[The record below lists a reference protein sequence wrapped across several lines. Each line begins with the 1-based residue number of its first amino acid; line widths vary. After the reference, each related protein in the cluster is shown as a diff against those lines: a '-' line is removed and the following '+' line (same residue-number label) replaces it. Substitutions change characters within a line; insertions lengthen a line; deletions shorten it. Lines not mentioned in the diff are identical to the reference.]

1 MKPRN
6 KYSRIFHHLSIEDV
20 KKRHWE
26 NIEVRKIEEQE
37 KKEVEAR
44 QQEVDR
50 QKSNWRDEL
59 TESDWANI
67 TTGNKVVS
75 TFKYSGSGETFTHS
89 AIGGVIPS
97 TTEIGGEI
105 VDAPTESEYD
115 LQGFTP
121 LMQWEMQRKKSKKST
136 KEINQQLD
144 SSEDYAKRIDA
155 DAYMKARVFG
165 DDLPMD
171 RSHLSDTEY
180 FDQEHRGHDM
190 SHGYSLPPK
199 FLDDWATKTKFTGD
213 MRTLWDGKTRTWKLG
228 GRRVDNQ
235 GRTVSRAELKDR
247 QQPSRPQS
255 DTEPSD
261 TNPFG
266 ISDPQVRS
274 SLGLDQIQVAGPI
287 TGLKRDLTL
296 KYLTQNRSRK
306 PFTQKDLS
314 PEQTRELYKQV
325 RNNLKYKGNIHVD
338 GGEVAPAVKNVT
350 SNLSPLQLK
359 RYGVGKGDRIYTVGT
374 YLEKGKP
381 TGFEDLRF
389 LLGNYL
395 VITSKTG
402 RIKAVRDDF
411 DFSYGYG
418 VQRTGSVA
426 GDPYTSLDR
435 VKGKG
440 MGSAE
445 GGGATGEFVGTL
457 KAPDR
462 AYTDPLQVRVGRS
475 VVDTARQ
482 LGIGNPV
489 PINIQFK
496 GKRKKKVNESK
507 TLSGIKQVVK
517 EGTKKVV
524 A

>member
-1 MKPRN
+1 
-6 KYSRIFHHLSIEDV
+6 
-20 KKRHWE
+20 
-26 NIEVRKIEEQE
+26 
-37 KKEVEAR
+37 
-44 QQEVDR
+44 
-50 QKSNWRDEL
+50 
-59 TESDWANI
+59 
-67 TTGNKVVS
+67 
-75 TFKYSGSGETFTHS
+75 
-89 AIGGVIPS
+89 
-97 TTEIGGEI
+97 
-105 VDAPTESEYD
+105 
-115 LQGFTP
+115 
-121 LMQWEMQRKKSKKST
+121 MQRKQSEKKAD
-136 KEINQQLD
+136 EINKQLD
-144 SSEDYAKRIDA
+144 SSEDYTKRIDA
-155 DAYMKARVFG
+155 DALMKARVA
-165 DDLPMD
+165 
-171 RSHLSDTEY
+171 DTEY
-180 FDQEHRGHDM
+180 FEQEHEGHDM

-199 FLDDWATKTKFTGD
+199 FLDDWATKTNFYGD

-266 ISDPQVRS
+266 ISDPKLRS
-274 SLGLDQIQVAGPI
+274 SLGLDQVKVASSIGI
-287 TGLKRDLTL
+287 LFKMDLTRQ
-296 KYLTQNRSRK
+296 YLTQNRSRK
-306 PFTQKDLS
+306 PFTEKDLS
-314 PEQTRELYKQV
+314 PEQMKELYKQV

-338 GGEVAPAVKNVT
+338 GGEVAPAVVNVT

-426 GDPYTSLDR
+426 GDPYTPLDR

-440 MGSAE
+440 MGSPE
-445 GGGATGEFVGTL
+445 GSGATGEFVGTL

-462 AYTDPLQVRVGRS
+462 AHTDPSLVRAGRT

-482 LGIGNPV
+482 VGIRNPI

-496 GKRKKKVNESK
+496 MNQRRKRKTRVESV
-507 TLSGIKQVVK
+507 LRR
-517 EGTKKVV
+517 
-524 A
+524 